1 MFPRLITKTY
11 LINFFQIFIIHNRGA
26 LNFVLVYMNSEA
38 KKDDNLYI
46 ILLKRSLMR
55 KKENFISVIMEVIWQ
70 KKKKI
75 LRCIFRVLFTKMI
88 GLKKKIKIVF

>member
-1 MFPRLITKTY
+1 
-11 LINFFQIFIIHNRGA
+11 
-26 LNFVLVYMNSEA
+26 MNSEA

-46 ILLKRSLMR
+46 ILLKKVSYE
-55 KKENFISVIMEVIWQ
+55 KKENFISVIMELIWQ